1 MKSKAS
7 HIAIAI
13 SLLFSGTAFAQTAPP
28 AAAPVM
34 ASTEEN
40 SLQFSGYLDASYNYL
55 SQSNAFT
62 SGTASRVFDL
72 ERNGFAIRQ
81 LAATLA
87 YQPKEGL
94 GGLVNVTAGKD
105 ADVINAYG
113 LGLGKRNKF
122 DLTQGFAQY
131 AAGPFTIIGGKYVT
145 LAGAEVINSPS
156 VTHFSR
162 SILFGYAIPFT
173 HTGVRGTY
181 AVNDTL
187 SLMLGVNNG
196 WDNYKDTN
204 GSKTAELGLTYVP
217 SKALSF
223 AVQGYTG
230 KERVGGL
237 VNTGPE
243 GVRNL
248 IDFVGTYNASDA
260 LTYVLN
266 FDYGSQENA
275 TLANGGIGKAKWT
288 GIAAYA
294 KYQINGQWSLGGR
307 GEYFDDK
314 DGYRTGV
321 VQKWKEV
328 TLTLAYQPTKALE
341 LRAEA
346 RADYSNVAAFLNSSG
361 TSAKNSQKSLG
372 LQALYKF

>member
-1 MKSKAS
+1 MKPKAS

-13 SLLFSGTAFAQTAPP
+13 SLLSVTAFAQTAPP

-34 ASTEEN
+34 ASTEED

-55 SQSNAFT
+55 SQSKAFT

-113 LGLGKRNKF
+113 LGLGKRDKF

-131 AAGPFTIIGGKYVT
+131 ATGPFTIIGGKYVT

-156 VTHFSR
+156 NANFSR

-266 FDYGSQENA
+266 LDYGSQENA
-275 TLANGGIGKAKWT
+275 TLANGGIGKAKWS
-288 GIAAYA
+288 GIAGYV

-314 DGYRTGV
+314 DGYRTGL

-328 TLTLAYQPTKALE
+328 TLTLAYQPIKALE
-341 LRAEA
+341 LRAEV
-346 RADYSNVAAFLNSSG
+346 RADHSNVAAFLNSSG

>member
-1 MKSKAS
+1 MKPKAS
-7 HIAIAI
+7 HIAVAI
-13 SLLFSGTAFAQTAPP
+13 SLLSGTAFAQTAPP
-28 AAAPVM
+28 TAELVM
-34 ASTEEN
+34 GSTVED

-55 SQSNAFT
+55 SQSKAFT

-72 ERNGFAIRQ
+72 ERSGFAIRQ

-94 GGLVNVTAGKD
+94 GGLVNVTAGRD

-113 LGLGKRNKF
+113 LGFGKMNKF

-131 AAGPFTIIGGKYVT
+131 ATGPFTIIGGKFVT
-145 LAGAEVINSPS
+145 MAGAEVINSPS
-156 VTHFSR
+156 NANFSR

-248 IDFVGTYNASDA
+248 IDFVGTYQASDA

-266 FDYGSQENA
+266 LDYGSQENA
-275 TLANGGIGKAKWT
+275 ALANGGIGKAKWS
-288 GIAAYA
+288 GIAVYA

-314 DGYRTGV
+314 DGYRTGL

-328 TLTLAYQPTKALE
+328 TLTLAYQPIKALE
-341 LRAEA
+341 LRAEV
-346 RADYSNVAAFLNSSG
+346 RADNSNVAAFLNASG
-361 TSAKNSQKSLG
+361 TSAAKSQKSLG